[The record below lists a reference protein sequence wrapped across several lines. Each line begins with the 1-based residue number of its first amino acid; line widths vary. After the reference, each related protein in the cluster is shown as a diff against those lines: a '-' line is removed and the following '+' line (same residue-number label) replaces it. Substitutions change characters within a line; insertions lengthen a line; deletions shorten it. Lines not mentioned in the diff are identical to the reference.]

1 MTEHGRR
8 SESDGVD
15 EPPAGARP
23 GAAGSAATAPVSSAS
38 PVHAG
43 TDPVLSA
50 SSSDITE
57 PVPAASS
64 IDATVG
70 TMLEPEQ
77 DPGGGERTRVRLVS
91 GRVVPGTR
99 YRLVRWLGE
108 GGMGVVYEAEHV
120 DIERKVALKVL
131 RYDLSRRAEMA
142 AVFRAEARAA
152 SRTGHPNIVE
162 IYDFGEL
169 PDGRLF
175 ICMELLDGKDLV
187 PATESEVRPPAEVL
201 AIFRQLCKALG
212 AAHKAGIVHRDIK
225 PENIILVRKAGR
237 DGVVKVVDFGISA
250 VLGQERRGKIAG
262 TPHYMAPEQIR
273 GLAFDG
279 RLDMYA
285 AGCVAFELLTGSPP
299 FPNEALEE
307 VLNAHVHQPP
317 PSFRQARPDLQLPA
331 ALEQVVLRCLSKQ
344 PDERYA
350 DMHELEAAL
359 CEAQIA
365 CGMRTAWD
373 DLPLPECAPERLERL
388 RARMPSPQ
396 AVPRR
401 WLWPIV
407 AGASLVAAGV
417 AIAVALRTPDP
428 PAAERSRIDA
438 LAEEALV
445 AASQTLYVAPPPD
458 QPDVPTAYT
467 KVLELEAIGGPA
479 AGLADARAGELRGQ
493 FAAGLVNLGD
503 KYWEVAGARPFAVE
517 YYIWARAFDPDHR
530 RAIER
535 SGMTPGA
542 FTLFQEKARSG
553 SWSLGELQALGLVSA
568 LADDD
573 AERRQKRTLVAHQSA
588 SQLSI
593 SQHLD
598 LDAGLRG
605 AGIELPQKPAAKRSE
620 PEPPPVEPP
629 PQPEPAPVL
638 EDSPAEIADA
648 PPVADVERPKKA
660 TLKSN
665 RDPAKAKRLAD
676 DGVIALKAGRRN
688 DAESLFHQAIFYDN
702 RNARAL
708 MGLSDIYFDTGAKQ
722 KAVQFAELAVEAA
735 PQSKS
740 YHLKLGD
747 AYFVVLR
754 YRDALTHYEKA
765 RDLGEDGAQGRID
778 KVKKLIAP

>member
-1 MTEHGRR
+1 MTEPGRTG
-8 SESDGVD
+8 EPVGVD
-15 EPPAGARP
+15 DPPGVVRP
-23 GAAGSAATAPVSSAS
+23 GAAVAAAGGSAGATE
-38 PVHAG
+38 
-43 TDPVLSA
+43 PVLPA
-50 SSSDITE
+50 SSPDITE

-70 TMLEPEQ
+70 AMLEPEQ
-77 DPGGGERTRVRLVS
+77 APAGAAGERTRVRLVS

-187 PATESEVRPPAEVL
+187 PATETEVRPPAEVI

-225 PENIILVRKAGR
+225 PENIILVRKGGR

-273 GLAFDG
+273 GHAFDG

-299 FPNEALEE
+299 FPSEALEE

-317 PSFRQARPDLQLPA
+317 PSFRQVRPDLQLPA
-331 ALEQVVLRCLSKQ
+331 QLEQVVLRCLSKQ
-344 PDERYA
+344 PGDRYA

-365 CGMRTAWD
+365 CGLRTAWD
-373 DLPLPECAPERLERL
+373 DLPLPECAPDRLERL

-401 WLWPIV
+401 WLWPVV
-407 AGASLVAAGV
+407 AGVSLVAAGV
-417 AIAVALRTPDP
+417 AVAVALRTPDP

-445 AASQTLYVAPPPD
+445 AASHTFYVAPPPD
-458 QPDVPTAYT
+458 RPDVPTAYT
-467 KVLELEAIGGPA
+467 KVLELEAITGPA
-479 AGLADARAGELRGQ
+479 AGLADARAEELRGQ

-503 KYWEVAGARPFAVE
+503 KYWDVAGARPFAVE
-517 YYIWARAFDPDHR
+517 YYIWARAFHPDHP
-530 RAIER
+530 RAVER

-542 FTLFQEKARSG
+542 FNLFQEKARSG

-573 AERRQKRTLVAHQSA
+573 AERRQRRTLAAHQDA

-605 AGIELPQKPAAKRSE
+605 AGIQLPQKPAAKRLE
-620 PEPPPVEPP
+620 PEPPPEPP
-629 PQPEPAPVL
+629 PEPTPVP
-638 EDSPAEIADA
+638 EDSPEVVPEATPA
-648 PPVADVERPKKA
+648 ADVERPKKA
-660 TLKSN
+660 ALKSN
-665 RDPAKAKRLAD
+665 RDPAKSKQLAD
-676 DGVIALKAGRRN
+676 DGVAALKAGRRN

-708 MGLSDIYFDTGAKQ
+708 MGLSDVYFDTGAKQ

-765 RDLGEDGAQGRID
+765 RDLGDDGAQGRID
-778 KVKKLIAP
+778 KVKKLIGP

>member
-1 MTEHGRR
+1 M
-8 SESDGVD
+8 V
-15 EPPAGARP
+15 
-23 GAAGSAATAPVSSAS
+23 
-38 PVHAG
+38 
-43 TDPVLSA
+43 
-50 SSSDITE
+50 
-57 PVPAASS
+57 
-64 IDATVG
+64 
-70 TMLEPEQ
+70 EPEQ
-77 DPGGGERTRVRLVS
+77 ATGGERTRVRLVA

-99 YRLVRWLGE
+99 YRITRWLGE
-108 GGMGVVYEAEHV
+108 GGMGVVYEAEHC
-120 DIERKVALKVL
+120 DIERKVALKIL

-187 PATESEVRPPAEVL
+187 PASETEARPPAEVL

-225 PENIILVRKAGR
+225 PENIILVRKGGR

-273 GLAFDG
+273 GHAFDG

-285 AGCVAFELLTGSPP
+285 AGCVAFELLTGNPP
-299 FPNEALEE
+299 FPSEALEE
-307 VLNAHVHQPP
+307 VLQAHCDHPP
-317 PSFRQARPDLQLPA
+317 PSFRQVRPDLQIPA
-331 ALEQVVLRCLSKQ
+331 QLEQVVLRCLSKQ
-344 PDERYA
+344 PGDRYA

-365 CGMRTAWD
+365 CGLRTAWD
-373 DLPLPECAPERLERL
+373 DLPLPELPPERLEKL
-388 RARMPSPQ
+388 KARMPSPQ
-396 AVPRR
+396 AIPRR
-401 WLWPIV
+401 WLWPVV
-407 AGASLVAAGV
+407 AGASLLAAGV
-417 AIAVALRTPDP
+417 TIAVAVLTPDP
-428 PAAERSRIDA
+428 PAAGERSRIDA

-445 AASQTLYVAPPPD
+445 AASHTFYVAPPPG

-467 KVLELEAIGGPA
+467 KVLELESLTGPA
-479 AGLADARAGELRGQ
+479 AGLADARASELRGQ

-503 KYWEVAGARPFAVE
+503 KYWDVAGARPFAVE
-517 YYIWARAFDPDHR
+517 YYIWARAFDPDHP
-530 RAIER
+530 RAVDR

-542 FTLFQEKARSG
+542 FNRFQEKARSG

-568 LADDD
+568 LADGDD
-573 AERRQKRTLVAHQSA
+573 ARRQQRTVAAHADA

-605 AGIELPQKPAAKRSE
+605 AGIQLPQKPAPRPPEPKPPE
-620 PEPPPVEPP
+620 PEPPPPDPVPVPEDSTGGAADLAPP
-629 PQPEPAPVL
+629 P
-638 EDSPAEIADA
+638 DA
-648 PPVADVERPKKA
+648 ERPKKA
-660 TLKSN
+660 ANLKSN

-676 DGVIALKAGRRN
+676 DGVAALKAGRRS

-740 YHLKLGD
+740 YHIKLGD

-754 YRDALTHYEKA
+754 YRDALEHYEKA
-765 RDLGEDGAQGRID
+765 RDLGDDSAQGRID
-778 KVKKLIAP
+778 KVKKLIGP

>member
-1 MTEHGRR
+1 MGPV
-8 SESDGVD
+8 S
-15 EPPAGARP
+15 
-23 GAAGSAATAPVSSAS
+23 TASSAS
-38 PVHAG
+38 DT
-43 TDPVLSA
+43 TDPVLPA

-64 IDATVG
+64 IAATVG
-70 TMLEPEQ
+70 TMVEPEQ
-77 DPGGGERTRVRLVS
+77 AGPAGGERTRVRLVT

-99 YRLVRWLGE
+99 YRIVRWLGE
-108 GGMGVVYEAEHV
+108 GGMGVVYEAEHC
-120 DIERKVALKVL
+120 DIERKVALKIL

-175 ICMELLDGKDLV
+175 ICMELLEGKDLV
-187 PATESEVRPPAEVL
+187 PASETEARPAAEVV

-225 PENIILVRKAGR
+225 PENIILVRRGGR

-273 GLAFDG
+273 GHAFDG

-285 AGCVAFELLTGSPP
+285 AGCVAFELLTGNPP
-299 FPNEALEE
+299 FPSEALEE
-307 VLNAHVHQPP
+307 VLQAHVDHPP
-317 PSFRQARPDLQLPA
+317 PPFRQVRPDLQLPPQ
-331 ALEQVVLRCLSKQ
+331 LEQVVLRCLAKK
-344 PDERYA
+344 PDDRYA
-350 DMHELEAAL
+350 DMAELEAAL

-365 CGMRTAWD
+365 CGLRTAWD
-373 DLPLPECAPERLERL
+373 DLPLPECAPDRLEKL
-388 RARMPSPQ
+388 KARMPSPQ

-401 WLWPIV
+401 WLWPVV

-417 AIAVALRTPDP
+417 AIAVAARTPDP
-428 PAAERSRIDA
+428 PASERSRIDA
-438 LAEEALV
+438 IAEEALV
-445 AASQTLYVAPPPD
+445 AASHTFYVAPPPG

-467 KVLELEAIGGPA
+467 KVLELEALTGPA
-479 AGLADARAGELRGQ
+479 AGLADARATELRGQ

-503 KYWEVAGARPFAVE
+503 KYWDVAGARPFAVE
-517 YYIWARAFDPDHR
+517 YYIWARAFEPDHP

-542 FTLFQEKARSG
+542 FTRFQEKARNA
-553 SWSLGELQALGLVSA
+553 SWSLGELQALGLAGA
-568 LADDD
+568 LADGDD
-573 AERRQKRTLVAHQSA
+573 ARRQQRTLAAYEDA

-605 AGIELPQKPAAKRSE
+605 AGIELPVKRAAKPPAPAPEPPPE
-620 PEPPPVEPP
+620 PEPPLEPIPVP
-629 PQPEPAPVL
+629 
-638 EDSPAEIADA
+638 EDSTGGAADLAPQAADA
-648 PPVADVERPKKA
+648 ERPKKA

-665 RDPAKAKRLAD
+665 RDPARSKRLAD
-676 DGVIALKAGRRN
+676 DGVAALKAGRRS
-688 DAESLFHQAIFYDN
+688 DAESLFHQAIAYDN

-740 YHLKLGD
+740 YHIKLGD

-754 YRDALTHYEKA
+754 YRDALSHYEKA
-765 RDLGEDGAQGRID
+765 RDLGDDSAQGRID
-778 KVKKLIAP
+778 KVKKLIGP

>member
-1 MTEHGRR
+1 MTEPGRTG
-8 SESDGVD
+8 EPVGVD
-15 EPPAGARP
+15 DPPGVARP
-23 GAAGSAATAPVSSAS
+23 GAAVAAAGSSAG
-38 PVHAG
+38 A
-43 TDPVLSA
+43 TEPVLSA
-50 SSSDITE
+50 SSPDITE
-57 PVPAASS
+57 PALAASS

-77 DPGGGERTRVRLVS
+77 APAGAGGERTRVRLVS

-187 PATESEVRPPAEVL
+187 PASETEARPPAEVL

-225 PENIILVRKAGR
+225 PENIILVRKGGR

-273 GLAFDG
+273 GQPFDG

-285 AGCVAFELLTGSPP
+285 AGCVAFELLTGNPP
-299 FPNEALEE
+299 FPSEALEE

-317 PSFRQARPDLQLPA
+317 PSFRQVRPDLQLPA
-331 ALEQVVLRCLSKQ
+331 QLEQVVLRCLSKQ
-344 PDERYA
+344 PSDRYA

-365 CGMRTAWD
+365 CGLRTAWD
-373 DLPLPECAPERLERL
+373 DLPLPECAPDRLERL

-401 WLWPIV
+401 WLWPVV
-407 AGASLVAAGV
+407 AGVSLVAAGV
-417 AIAVALRTPDP
+417 AVAVALRTPDP
-428 PAAERSRIDA
+428 PAGERSRIDA

-445 AASQTLYVAPPPD
+445 AASHTFYVAPPPD
-458 QPDVPTAYT
+458 RPDVPTAYT
-467 KVLELEAIGGPA
+467 KVLELEAITGPA
-479 AGLADARAGELRGQ
+479 AGLADARAEELRGQ

-503 KYWEVAGARPFAVE
+503 KYWDVAGARPFAVE
-517 YYIWARAFDPDHR
+517 YYIWARAFHPDHP
-530 RAIER
+530 RAVER

-542 FTLFQEKARSG
+542 FNLFQEKARSG

-573 AERRQKRTLVAHQSA
+573 AERRQRRTLAAHQDA

-605 AGIELPQKPAAKRSE
+605 AGIQLPQKPAAKRLE
-620 PEPPPVEPP
+620 PEPPPEPP
-629 PQPEPAPVL
+629 PPPEPVPVP
-638 EDSPAEIADA
+638 EDSTDIAADVAPAA
-648 PPVADVERPKKA
+648 ADVERPKKA

-665 RDPAKAKRLAD
+665 RDPAKAKKLAD
-676 DGVIALKAGRRN
+676 DGVAALKAGRRN

-708 MGLSDIYFDTGAKQ
+708 MGLSDVYFDTGAKQ

-765 RDLGEDGAQGRID
+765 RDLGDDGAQGRID
-778 KVKKLIAP
+778 KVKKLIGP

>member
-1 MTEHGRR
+1 
-8 SESDGVD
+8 
-15 EPPAGARP
+15 
-23 GAAGSAATAPVSSAS
+23 
-38 PVHAG
+38 
-43 TDPVLSA
+43 
-50 SSSDITE
+50 
-57 PVPAASS
+57 
-64 IDATVG
+64 
-70 TMLEPEQ
+70 MLEPEQ
-77 DPGGGERTRVRLVS
+77 APAGAGGERTRVRLVS

-187 PATESEVRPPAEVL
+187 PATETEVRPPAEVI

-225 PENIILVRKAGR
+225 PENIILVRKGGR

-273 GLAFDG
+273 GHAFDG

-299 FPNEALEE
+299 FPSEALEE

-317 PSFRQARPDLQLPA
+317 PSFRQVRPDLQLPA
-331 ALEQVVLRCLSKQ
+331 QLEQVVLRCLSKQ
-344 PDERYA
+344 PGDRYA

-365 CGMRTAWD
+365 CGLRTAWD

-401 WLWPIV
+401 WLWPVV
-407 AGASLVAAGV
+407 AGVSLIAAGV
-417 AIAVALRTPDP
+417 AVAVALRTPDP

-445 AASQTLYVAPPPD
+445 AASHTFYVAPPPD
-458 QPDVPTAYT
+458 RPDVPTAYT
-467 KVLELEAIGGPA
+467 KVLELEAITGPA
-479 AGLADARAGELRGQ
+479 AGLADSRAEELRGQ

-503 KYWEVAGARPFAVE
+503 KYWDVAGARPFAVE
-517 YYIWARAFDPDHR
+517 YYIWARAFHPDHP
-530 RAIER
+530 RAVER

-573 AERRQKRTLVAHQSA
+573 AERRQRRTLAAHQDA

-605 AGIELPQKPAAKRSE
+605 AGIQLPQKPAAKRTE
-620 PEPPPVEPP
+620 PEPPPEPP
-629 PQPEPAPVL
+629 PPEPVPVPEDIPDPAADVAPT
-638 EDSPAEIADA
+638 
-648 PPVADVERPKKA
+648 ADVERPKRPRSSRTA
-660 TLKSN
+660 TPPRPRSWPTTASS
-665 RDPAKAKRLAD
+665 RSRPAGATTPRACST
-676 DGVIALKAGRRN
+676 RRSSTTT
-688 DAESLFHQAIFYDN
+688 A
-702 RNARAL
+702 
-708 MGLSDIYFDTGAKQ
+708 TP
-722 KAVQFAELAVEAA
+722 A
-735 PQSKS
+735 P
-740 YHLKLGD
+740 
-747 AYFVVLR
+747 
-754 YRDALTHYEKA
+754 
-765 RDLGEDGAQGRID
+765 
-778 KVKKLIAP
+778 

>member
-1 MTEHGRR
+1 MTEPGR
-8 SESDGVD
+8 DGEPAGVHA
-15 EPPAGARP
+15 PPAVVRP
-23 GAAGSAATAPVSSAS
+23 DVAGGPVSSAS
-38 PVHAG
+38 SMSVP
-43 TDPVLSA
+43 TEPVLPA
-50 SSSDITE
+50 SNPEITE

-64 IDATVG
+64 IDATVDSG
-70 TMLEPEQ
+70 VEPEHSTAS
-77 DPGGGERTRVRLVS
+77 GERTRVRLVS

-187 PATESEVRPPAEVL
+187 PASEAEVKSPAEVL
-201 AIFRQLCKALG
+201 AIFRQLCKALN

-225 PENIILVRKAGR
+225 PENIILVRKGGR

-273 GLAFDG
+273 GQPFDG

-285 AGCVAFELLTGSPP
+285 AGCVAFELLTGNPP
-299 FPNEALEE
+299 FPSEALEE

-317 PSFRQARPDLQLPA
+317 PTLRQVRPDLQLPA
-331 ALEQVVLRCLSKQ
+331 QLEQVILRCLSKQ
-344 PDERYA
+344 PGDRYA
-350 DMHELEAAL
+350 DMHDLEAAL

-373 DLPLPECAPERLERL
+373 DLPLPECAPDRLERL

-396 AVPRR
+396 PVPRR
-401 WLWPIV
+401 WLWPVV
-407 AGASLVAAGV
+407 AGVSLVAAGV
-417 AIAVALRTPDP
+417 AVAFALRTPDP
-428 PAAERSRIDA
+428 PATERSRIDA

-445 AASQTLYVAPPPD
+445 AASHTFYVAPPADRPE
-458 QPDVPTAYT
+458 VPTAYT
-467 KVLELEAIGGPA
+467 KVLELEAITGPA
-479 AGLADARAGELRGQ
+479 AGLADSRAAGLRGQ

-503 KYWEVAGARPFAVE
+503 KYWDVVGARPFAVE
-517 YYIWARAFDPDHR
+517 YYIWARAFEPDHP
-530 RAIER
+530 RAVER
-535 SGMTPGA
+535 SGMTAGA

-573 AERRQKRTLVAHQSA
+573 AERRQERTLAAHQGA

-605 AGIELPQKPAAKRSE
+605 AGIQLPQKPAARR
-620 PEPPPVEPP
+620 PEPEPP
-629 PQPEPAPVL
+629 PQPEPPQPEAVPVP
-638 EDSPAEIADA
+638 EDSIDLAADVAA
-648 PPVADVERPKKA
+648 PPPDVERPKKA
-660 TLKSN
+660 TLKSS
-665 RDPAKAKRLAD
+665 RDPAKAKQLAD
-676 DGVIALKAGRRN
+676 DGVAALKAGRRN
-688 DAESLFHQAIFYDN
+688 DAESLFHQAIAYDN

-735 PQSKS
+735 PQSKT

-765 RDLGEDGAQGRID
+765 RDLGDDGAQGRID
-778 KVKKLIAP
+778 KVKKLIGP